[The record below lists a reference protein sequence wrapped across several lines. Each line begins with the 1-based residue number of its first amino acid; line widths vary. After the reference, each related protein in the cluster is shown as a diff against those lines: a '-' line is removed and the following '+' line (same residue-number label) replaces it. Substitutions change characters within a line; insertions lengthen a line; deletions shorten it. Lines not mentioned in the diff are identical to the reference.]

1 MIKPEDIKAGQ
12 SYACYFKAEMMLDIY
27 DRPPGISDTPL
38 KGPGWYEGFGLI
50 QTRESEKKLFE
61 IIDQESNKKMIVPW
75 DQCWDIDEAEL
86 VKE

>member
-1 MIKPEDIKAGQ
+1 MSKKAKWSMKHSWTQPYQGMN
-12 SYACYFKAEMMLDIY
+12 CREVY
-27 DRPPGISDTPL
+27 DTL
-38 KGPGWYEGFGLI
+38 GWYEGFGLI
-50 QTRESEKKLFE
+50 QTRDSEKKLFE